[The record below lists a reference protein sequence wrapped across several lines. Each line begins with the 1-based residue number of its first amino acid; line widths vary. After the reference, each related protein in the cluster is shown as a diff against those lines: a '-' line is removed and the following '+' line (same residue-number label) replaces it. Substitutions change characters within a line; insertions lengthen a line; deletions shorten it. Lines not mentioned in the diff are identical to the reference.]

1 MPRGGNNVNKRIIKK
16 QRQGG
21 LSRNRLERENRE
33 LKTKIG
39 WDERTINYQDKEI
52 ENLERE
58 YKQLAETYRE
68 TLNESVKKTDT
79 LIKKIESRQKINEGL
94 KNTIEDMIK
103 TRYDER
109 AAEARLKHELDEE
122 IRELQ
127 EENSEMRAELL
138 RIREKEENIGAIQKF
153 MKKAFNI

>member
-16 QRQGG
+16 HMKNG

-68 TLNESVKKTDT
+68 TLNESVKRTDI

-138 RIREKEENIGAIQKF
+138 RIREKEENSGIVQK
-153 MKKAFNI
+153 MMRRAFNL

>member
-1 MPRGGNNVNKRIIKK
+1 MNKRIIKK

-68 TLNESVKKTDT
+68 TLNESVKRTDI

-109 AAEARLKHELDEE
+109 TAEARLKHELDEE

-127 EENSEMRAELL
+127 EENSEMRADLL

>member
-52 ENLERE
+52 ENLEKE

-68 TLNESVKKTDT
+68 TLNESVKRTDI

>member
-52 ENLERE
+52 EELEAA
-58 YKQLAETYRE
+58 YSQLAETYRE
-68 TLNESVKKTDT
+68 ILNKSVKKAEILTN
-79 LIKKIESRQKINEGL
+79 KIESRQRINEGL

-138 RIREKEENIGAIQKF
+138 RIREKEENSGIVQK
-153 MKKAFNI
+153 MMRRAFNL

>member
-52 ENLERE
+52 EELEAA
-58 YKQLAETYRE
+58 YSQLAETYRE
-68 TLNESVKKTDT
+68 ILNKSVKKAEILTN
-79 LIKKIESRQKINEGL
+79 KIESRQKINEGL

-138 RIREKEENIGAIQKF
+138 RIREKEENSGIVQK
-153 MKKAFNI
+153 MMRRAFNL